1 MHKPLTLA
9 ASAVALALAA
19 LAPMAA
25 AQAQAWPSQPLKALV
40 PFGPGSSPDQVAR
53 IVTEKAGALLG
64 QSIVVENKPGASGNI
79 GTYAIANAKPDGYTF
94 GVSITGPLVN
104 NTLLFDK
111 LPYAPA
117 TDLAP
122 LTLAVH
128 QPNVLV
134 VPAGS
139 GIANVGQLLDAL
151 KKNPDKYNFPSTGTG
166 TVSHLA
172 VELLLQQI
180 GARATHVPYPS
191 SPAALT
197 SLMSGDTQFGALPP
211 IAVMPMVKD
220 GRLKA
225 LAVTSSKRSALLPE
239 IPTLAEAGVQGIEG
253 SAWIG
258 FVISSKVPADIQKK
272 LSDALIQAIRDP
284 EVAKRLQAQF
294 MDPVGDTPAQFRAYM
309 DDELQR
315 WSPIIKKLGIRA
327 SRRAAPTRRH
337 GCTSPNPPARPRCT
351 ANTMSSCWA
360 AARPAGRRQRRA
372 QRRQRAAGRALW
384 LPGRHGH
391 GGRRVELL
399 RPARQRARHDP
410 AGGARHDR

>member
-1 MHKPLTLA
+1 
-9 ASAVALALAA
+9 
-19 LAPMAA
+19 
-25 AQAQAWPSQPLKALV
+25 
-40 PFGPGSSPDQVAR
+40 
-53 IVTEKAGALLG
+53 
-64 QSIVVENKPGASGNI
+64 VENKPGASGNI
-79 GTYAIANAKPDGYTF
+79 GTFAIANAKPDGYTF

-134 VPAGS
+134 VPANS
-139 GIANVGQLLDAL
+139 GIDNVGQLLEAL
-151 KKNPDKYNFPSTGTG
+151 KKNPDKYNFPSPGAG

-172 VELLLQQI
+172 VELLLQRI

-197 SLMSGDTQFGALPP
+197 SLLSGDTQFAALPP
-211 IAVMPMVKD
+211 IAVMSMVKD

-225 LAVTSSKRSALLPE
+225 LAVTSSRRSTLLPE
-239 IPTLAEAGVQGIEG
+239 IPTLAEVGVPGIEG

-284 EVAKRLQAQF
+284 EVVKRLQAQF
-294 MDPVGDTPAQFRAYM
+294 MDPVGGTPAEFRAYM
-309 DDELQR
+309 DDELKR
-315 WSPIIKKLGIRA
+315 WEPLITKLGIK
-327 SRRAAPTRRH
+327 
-337 GCTSPNPPARPRCT
+337 G
-351 ANTMSSCWA
+351 
-360 AARPAGRRQRRA
+360 Q
-372 QRRQRAAGRALW
+372 
-384 LPGRHGH
+384 
-391 GGRRVELL
+391 
-399 RPARQRARHDP
+399 
-410 AGGARHDR
+410 

>member
-1 MHKPLTLA
+1 M
-9 ASAVALALAA
+9 
-19 LAPMAA
+19 
-25 AQAQAWPSQPLKALV
+25 
-40 PFGPGSSPDQVAR
+40 
-53 IVTEKAGALLG
+53 
-64 QSIVVENKPGASGNI
+64 VENKPGASGNI

-151 KKNPDKYNFPSTGTG
+151 KKNPTST
-166 TVSHLA
+166 
-172 VELLLQQI
+172 
-180 GARATHVPYPS
+180 
-191 SPAALT
+191 T
-197 SLMSGDTQFGALPP
+197 SLDRHRHRVPPGGGTAAAADRRARHACALSLVAGRADLADVGRHAIRRAAAHRGHAHGQGRQAESAGGDLFQ
-211 IAVMPMVKD
+211 
-220 GRLKA
+220 
-225 LAVTSSKRSALLPE
+225 RSALLPE

-315 WSPIIKKLGIRA
+315 WSPIIKKLGIK
-327 SRRAAPTRRH
+327 
-337 GCTSPNPPARPRCT
+337 G
-351 ANTMSSCWA
+351 
-360 AARPAGRRQRRA
+360 Q
-372 QRRQRAAGRALW
+372 
-384 LPGRHGH
+384 
-391 GGRRVELL
+391 
-399 RPARQRARHDP
+399 
-410 AGGARHDR
+410 

>member
-1 MHKPLTLA
+1 MTESLPKRLAHTLALGLLSLAAAAPLT
-9 ASAVALALAA
+9 
-19 LAPMAA
+19 A
-25 AQAQAWPSQPLKALV
+25 AQAADAWPAQPLKAIV

-53 IVTEKAGALLG
+53 IVGEKASAILG
-64 QSIVVENKPGASGNI
+64 QSIVIENKPGASGNI
-79 GTYAIANAKPDGYTF
+79 GTFAIANAKPDGYYTF

-117 TDLAP
+117 TDLSP

-134 VPAGS
+134 VPAS
-139 GIANVGQLLDAL
+139 AGIANVGQLLEAL
-151 KKNPDKYNFPSTGTG
+151 KKNPDKYNFPSPGAG

-172 VELLLQQI
+172 VELLLAQI

-197 SLMSGDTQFGALPP
+197 SLLSGDTQFAALPP

-225 LAVTSSKRSALLPE
+225 LAVTSSKRSALLPD
-239 IPTLAEAGVQGIEG
+239 IPTLAEVGVPGIEG

-258 FVISSKVPADIQKK
+258 FVVSSKVPAEIQKK

-284 EVAKRLQAQF
+284 EVTKRLQAQF
-294 MDPVGDTPAQFRAYM
+294 MDPVGSTPAEFRAYM
-309 DDELQR
+309 DEELRR
-315 WSPIIKKLGIRA
+315 WEPIIKKLGIK
-327 SRRAAPTRRH
+327 
-337 GCTSPNPPARPRCT
+337 G
-351 ANTMSSCWA
+351 
-360 AARPAGRRQRRA
+360 Q
-372 QRRQRAAGRALW
+372 
-384 LPGRHGH
+384 
-391 GGRRVELL
+391 
-399 RPARQRARHDP
+399 
-410 AGGARHDR
+410 

>member
-1 MHKPLTLA
+1 MTKFFSQGRPLPRAARTLI
-9 ASAVALALAA
+9 LALAVA
-19 LAPMAA
+19 APLAAPIAA
-25 AQAQAWPSQPLKALV
+25 AQAADAWPSQPLKAIV

-53 IVTEKAGALLG
+53 VVGEKASAILG
-64 QSIVVENKPGASGNI
+64 QTIVIDKPGASGNI

-117 TDLAP
+117 TDLSP

-134 VPAGS
+134 VPAS
-139 GIANVGQLLDAL
+139 AGIANVGQLLDAL
-151 KKNPDKYNFPSTGTG
+151 KKNPDKYNFPSPGAG

-197 SLMSGDTQFGALPP
+197 SLLSGDTQFAALPP

-225 LAVTSSKRSALLPE
+225 LAVTSSKRSALLPD
-239 IPTLAEAGVQGIEG
+239 IPTLAEVGVPGIEG

-258 FVISSKVPADIQKK
+258 FVVSSKVPADIQKK
-272 LSDALIQAIRDP
+272 LSDALIQAILDP
-284 EVAKRLQAQF
+284 EVAKRLQAQY
-294 MDPVGDTPAQFRAYM
+294 MDPVGSTPAEFRAYM
-309 DDELQR
+309 DEELKR
-315 WSPIIKKLGIRA
+315 WEPLIKKLGIK
-327 SRRAAPTRRH
+327 
-337 GCTSPNPPARPRCT
+337 G
-351 ANTMSSCWA
+351 
-360 AARPAGRRQRRA
+360 Q
-372 QRRQRAAGRALW
+372 
-384 LPGRHGH
+384 
-391 GGRRVELL
+391 
-399 RPARQRARHDP
+399 
-410 AGGARHDR
+410 

>member
-19 LAPMAA
+19 LAPLAA

-258 FVISSKVPADIQKK
+258 FVISSKVPTDIQKK

-294 MDPVGDTPAQFRAYM
+294 MDPVGDTPAQFRASM

-315 WSPIIKKLGIRA
+315 WSPIIKKLGIK
-327 SRRAAPTRRH
+327 
-337 GCTSPNPPARPRCT
+337 G
-351 ANTMSSCWA
+351 
-360 AARPAGRRQRRA
+360 Q
-372 QRRQRAAGRALW
+372 
-384 LPGRHGH
+384 
-391 GGRRVELL
+391 
-399 RPARQRARHDP
+399 
-410 AGGARHDR
+410 

>member
-1 MHKPLTLA
+1 M
-9 ASAVALALAA
+9 
-19 LAPMAA
+19 
-25 AQAQAWPSQPLKALV
+25 
-40 PFGPGSSPDQVAR
+40 
-53 IVTEKAGALLG
+53 
-64 QSIVVENKPGASGNI
+64 VENKPGASGNI

-151 KKNPDKYNFPSTGTG
+151 KKNPDKYNFPRPAPAPCPTWRWNCCCSR
-166 TVSHLA
+166 S
-172 VELLLQQI
+172 
-180 GARATHVPYPS
+180 ARAPRMCPILVAGRADLADVGRHAIRR
-191 SPAALT
+191 AAAHR
-197 SLMSGDTQFGALPP
+197 GHAHGQ
-211 IAVMPMVKD
+211 D

-337 GCTSPNPPARPRCT
+337 GCTSPNPPARP
-351 ANTMSSCWA
+351 
-360 AARPAGRRQRRA
+360 AARRIRCRRAGRRPAAWPPPARA

>member
-53 IVTEKAGALLG
+53 IVTEKAALLG

-151 KKNPDKYNFPSTGTG
+151 KKNPDKYNFPRPAPAPCPTWRWNCCCSR
-166 TVSHLA
+166 S
-172 VELLLQQI
+172 
-180 GARATHVPYPS
+180 ARAPR
-191 SPAALT
+191 
-197 SLMSGDTQFGALPP
+197 MCP
-211 IAVMPMVKD
+211 ILVA
-220 GRLKA
+220 GRA
-225 LAVTSSKRSALLPE
+225 DLADVGRH
-239 IPTLAEAGVQGIEG
+239 
-253 SAWIG
+253 
-258 FVISSKVPADIQKK
+258 
-272 LSDALIQAIRDP
+272 AI
-284 EVAKRLQAQF
+284 
-294 MDPVGDTPAQFRAYM
+294 
-309 DDELQR
+309 
-315 WSPIIKKLGIRA
+315 
-327 SRRAAPTRRH
+327 RRAAAHRGHAH
-337 GCTSPNPPARPRCT
+337 GQGRQAESAGGDLFQ
-351 ANTMSSCWA
+351 ALGA
-360 AARPAGRRQRRA
+360 AARDSHAGRGWRAGNRGLGLDRLRHLVQGAGRHPEETVRRADPGDPRSGGRQAPAGPVH
-372 QRRQRAAGRALW
+372 GSG
-384 LPGRHGH
+384 GRHARAVPRLH
-391 GGRRVELL
+391 GRRTATLE
-399 RPARQRARHDP
+399 PHHQETRHQ
-410 AGGARHDR
+410 GQ

>member
-1 MHKPLTLA
+1 MTEYLPLTRHLTRPLRRPLSVAARAFTLA
-9 ASAVALALAA
+9 MAVVAPLSAPLSTAHAA
-19 LAPMAA
+19 D
-25 AQAQAWPSQPLKALV
+25 AWPSQPLKAVV

-53 IVTEKAGALLG
+53 VVAEKASTILG
-64 QSIVVENKPGASGNI
+64 QTIVIENKPGASGNI

-117 TDLAP
+117 TDLSP

-134 VPAGS
+134 VPAS
-139 GIANVGQLLDAL
+139 AGIANVGQLLDAL
-151 KKNPDKYNFPSTGTG
+151 KKNPDKYNFPSTGAG

-172 VELLLQQI
+172 VELMLQQI
-180 GARATHVPYPS
+180 GGRATHVPYPS

-197 SLMSGDTQFGALPP
+197 SLLSGDTQFAALPP

-225 LAVTSSKRSALLPE
+225 LAVTSSKRSALLPD
-239 IPTLAEAGVQGIEG
+239 IPTLAEAGVSGIEG

-258 FVISSKVPADIQKK
+258 FVVSSKVPADIQKK

-284 EVAKRLQAQF
+284 EVAKRLQAQY
-294 MDPVGDTPAQFRAYM
+294 MDPVGSTPAEFRAYM
-309 DDELQR
+309 DDELKR
-315 WSPIIKKLGIRA
+315 WEPLIKKLGIK
-327 SRRAAPTRRH
+327 
-337 GCTSPNPPARPRCT
+337 G
-351 ANTMSSCWA
+351 
-360 AARPAGRRQRRA
+360 Q
-372 QRRQRAAGRALW
+372 
-384 LPGRHGH
+384 
-391 GGRRVELL
+391 
-399 RPARQRARHDP
+399 
-410 AGGARHDR
+410 